1 MERPT
6 KSFRTQWASNCSR
19 RRAEGN
25 DSLRSAAAC
34 TPTTPP
40 SAGRCSAPRSET
52 SSRGSKGGLM
62 EELDFSK
69 PARESVRAPA
79 YDPAGTRIFSENE
92 KASRFFLQ
100 SNKMYYLLE
109 GEVTLVAK
117 GKPVR
122 TVTPGQIFGE
132 WAAVSE
138 APRSATAIAGT
149 ACRVIALDDKA
160 LRSALA
166 KKPEFAIMLLSMMIS
181 RLRGMLAAM
190 TQAPSAA
197 SAAKEASV
205 FDKGLLA
212 ALVKGLG
219 DQALARYDRG
229 QVIMVEGQAGALM
242 YVVLE
247 GRVAISLRGAVV
259 ERLGPGGVFGEMAL
273 IDQTTRAAD
282 AAAETDC

>member
-1 MERPT
+1 
-6 KSFRTQWASNCSR
+6 
-19 RRAEGN
+19 
-25 DSLRSAAAC
+25 
-34 TPTTPP
+34 
-40 SAGRCSAPRSET
+40 
-52 SSRGSKGGLM
+52 M

-69 PARESVRAPA
+69 PPREPVRAPV
-79 YDPAGTRIFSENE
+79 YDPAIALEFFRSAGKREEVPAGARIFSENE

-117 GKPVR
+117 GKLVR
-122 TVTPGQIFGE
+122 TVMPGQIFGE

-138 APRSATAIAGT
+138 APRSATAIART

-166 KKPEFAIMLLSMMIS
+166 KKPEFAIMLLSTMIG

-190 TQAPSAA
+190 TQVPAA
-197 SAAKEASV
+197 SSAAKETSV

-273 IDQTTRAAD
+273 IDQSTRAAD
-282 AAAETDC
+282 AAAETDCELLAINRIVLVNLVRADPTFAVSLLSAVAERVRNMAASFN

>member
-1 MERPT
+1 
-6 KSFRTQWASNCSR
+6 
-19 RRAEGN
+19 
-25 DSLRSAAAC
+25 
-34 TPTTPP
+34 
-40 SAGRCSAPRSET
+40 
-52 SSRGSKGGLM
+52 M

-69 PARESVRAPA
+69 PAREPVRAPA
-79 YDPAGTRIFSENE
+79 YDPAVALEFFRSAGKHEEVPAGTRIFSENE

-282 AAAETDC
+282 AAAETDCELLAINRIVLLNLVKADPTFAVSLLSAVAERVRNMAASLN

>member
-1 MERPT
+1 
-6 KSFRTQWASNCSR
+6 
-19 RRAEGN
+19 
-25 DSLRSAAAC
+25 
-34 TPTTPP
+34 
-40 SAGRCSAPRSET
+40 
-52 SSRGSKGGLM
+52 M

-69 PARESVRAPA
+69 PAREPVRAPA
-79 YDPAGTRIFSENE
+79 YDPAVALEFFRCAGKQEEVPAGTRIFSENE

-166 KKPEFAIMLLSMMIS
+166 KKPEFAIMLLSMMIG
-181 RLRGMLAAM
+181 RLRGMLAAL
-190 TQAPSAA
+190 TQVPSAS

-273 IDQTTRAAD
+273 IDQSTRAAD
-282 AAAETDC
+282 AAAETDCALLAINRIVLLNLVRADPTFAVSLLSAVAERVRNMAASFN

>member
-1 MERPT
+1 ME
-6 KSFRTQWASNCSR
+6 
-19 RRAEGN
+19 
-25 DSLRSAAAC
+25 D
-34 TPTTPP
+34 
-40 SAGRCSAPRSET
+40 
-52 SSRGSKGGLM
+52 
-62 EELDFSK
+62 LDFSK
-69 PARESVRAPA
+69 PAREPVGAPA
-79 YDPAGTRIFSENE
+79 YDPALALEFSRSAGKQEQIRVGTRIFGE
-92 KASRFFLQ
+92 KERASRFFLQ

-117 GKPVR
+117 GKLVR
-122 TVTPGQIFGE
+122 TVTPGQICGE

-149 ACRVIALDDKA
+149 AWRVIALDDKA

-166 KKPEFAIMLLSMMIS
+166 KKPEFAIMLLSMMIG

-190 TQAPSAA
+190 TQLPSAS

-205 FDKGLLA
+205 FDKGLLT

-247 GRVAISLRGAVV
+247 GRVAISLRGAVL
-259 ERLGPGGVFGEMAL
+259 ERLGPGGVFGEMPL
-273 IDQTTRAAD
+273 IDHTTPAPHAPAQTDSDPPPLTPIFPLNLP
-282 AAAETDC
+282 

>member
-1 MERPT
+1 
-6 KSFRTQWASNCSR
+6 
-19 RRAEGN
+19 
-25 DSLRSAAAC
+25 
-34 TPTTPP
+34 
-40 SAGRCSAPRSET
+40 
-52 SSRGSKGGLM
+52 M

-69 PARESVRAPA
+69 PAREPVRAPA
-79 YDPAGTRIFSENE
+79 YDPAVALEFFRSAGKQEQIPAGTRIFSENE

-117 GKPVR
+117 GKLVR
-122 TVTPGQIFGE
+122 TVTPGQVFGE

-138 APRSATAIAGT
+138 APRSATAIAST
-149 ACRVIALDDKA
+149 ACQVIALDDKA

-166 KKPEFAIMLLSMMIS
+166 KKPEFAVMLLSMMIG
-181 RLRGMLAAM
+181 RLRGMLAAT
-190 TQAPSAA
+190 TQVPATA
-197 SAAKEASV
+197 SATRESSV

-247 GRVAISLRGAVV
+247 GRVAISLRGALV

-273 IDQTTRAAD
+273 IDQSARAAD
-282 AAAETDC
+282 AAAETDCALLAINRIVFLNLVKADPTFAVSLLSAVAERVRNMAASFN